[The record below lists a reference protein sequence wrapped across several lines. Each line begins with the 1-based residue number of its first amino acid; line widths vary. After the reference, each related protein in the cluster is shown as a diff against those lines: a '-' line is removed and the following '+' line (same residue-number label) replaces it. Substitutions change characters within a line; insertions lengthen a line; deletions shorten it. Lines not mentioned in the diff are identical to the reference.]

1 MVYIYKT
8 KRQPGGHALAPRVP
22 LLDLA
27 TQNNVVLLWHG
38 HYCFSA
44 VQSSNTWW
52 IPIFFGFHQS
62 SSTAVGILYYPNQ
75 QACCTT
81 MLYTFLFFSFCL
93 ILASHYLLYASIF
106 TYYKM
111 SCCKFNYPYINRL
124 CIVFIIHRFDSNPIL
139 SCTVTYGFCSTVQK
153 RIRNL
158 EYICSS
164 THVLIHM
171 WHGHEQLL
179 LHGFQNRCFHKL
191 F

>member
-1 MVYIYKT
+1 MVSIASLCSRAQT
-8 KRQPGGHALAPRVP
+8 HGGSQFSLGSISNH
-22 LLDLA
+22 LLSSRYFILSKSPSVKYYY
-27 TQNNVVLLWHG
+27 VVHLP
-38 HYCFSA
+38 F
-44 VQSSNTWW
+44 
-52 IPIFFGFHQS
+52 
-62 SSTAVGILYYPNQ
+62 
-75 QACCTT
+75 
-81 MLYTFLFFSFCL
+81 FFSFCL

-106 TYYKM
+106 TYYIM
-111 SCCKFNYPYINRL
+111 ICCKFNYRYINRL

-179 LHGFQNRCFHKL
+179 LHGFQNRCFQKL

>member
-1 MVYIYKT
+1 M
-8 KRQPGGHALAPRVP
+8 
-22 LLDLA
+22 
-27 TQNNVVLLWHG
+27 LLWHG
-38 HYCFSA
+38 HYLLPCAPELKHMVDYNFLWVPLVIIYS
-44 VQSSNTWW
+44 
-52 IPIFFGFHQS
+52 
-62 SSTAVGILYYPNQ
+62 AVGILYYPNH
-75 QACCTT
+75 QACSTT

-93 ILASHYLLYASIF
+93 VLASHYLLYASIF
-106 TYYKM
+106 TYYIM
-111 SCCKFNYPYINRL
+111 ICCKFNYRYINRL

-179 LHGFQNRCFHKL
+179 LCVFQNRCFQKL